1 MNPGIGAPELLIVL
15 VLALVVVGPKDL
27 PLMMRKFGRFVG
39 QARSMARDFQR
50 SFDELGREAEME
62 ELKKEIQALKDANP
76 VGEVTRE
83 IKAAEAELR
92 DLSHDRPHPRS
103 GALPASD
110 QKIIE
115 AKKRA
120 AQEARA
126 EAERGD
132 AADRA
137 VAEDTAQMLPL
148 DPDETPAPGKRPPPS
163 RVKSS

>member
-1 MNPGIGAPELLIVL
+1 MNPGIGAPELLIII

-62 ELKKEIQALKDANP
+62 ELKKEIQALKNANP
-76 VGEVTRE
+76 VGDVTRE
-83 IKAAEAELR
+83 LKAAEAELR
-92 DLSHDRPHPRS
+92 DLSHDRPHPRT
-103 GALPASD
+103 GALSASD

-120 AQEARA
+120 ARQAQA
-126 EAERGD
+126 EAARGD

-137 VAEDTAQMLPL
+137 AAEDTAQMLPL
-148 DPDETPAPGKRPPPS
+148 EPDQPDAPEKPVPS
-163 RVKSS
+163 KRVKSS